1 MAEELEP
8 YIQDDKRYL
17 TMRQAAQFLGIKNE
31 FLQNEIS
38 LGKLEVIHIDSH
50 DFIELQTLITYVG
63 NMPQKRRWW
72 FVRF

>member
-8 YIQDDKRYL
+8 YIQDDKQYL
-17 TMRQAAQFLGIKNE
+17 TMRQAAQFLGITNE

-50 DFIELQTLITYVG
+50 DFIELQTLITYVE